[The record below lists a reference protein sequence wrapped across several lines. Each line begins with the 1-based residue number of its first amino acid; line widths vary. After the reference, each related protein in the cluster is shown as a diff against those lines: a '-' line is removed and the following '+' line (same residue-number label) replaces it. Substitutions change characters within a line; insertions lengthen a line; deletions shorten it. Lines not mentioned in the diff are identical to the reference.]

1 VDGPDIS
8 RRSPRELGA
17 QLFSTCGAAPM
28 AAYAPF
34 PSAVAAYYGGVIPS
48 SWWSNGTCPAGS
60 GGPFCLQ
67 CAEGYFRDG
76 LRPCETCDAAG
87 PVPLLLAIAMGAVA
101 IVLFSYAIGR
111 LRAGMAASRGAGPQ
125 SVAAQDER
133 EPRPA
138 PSPLSPSSKSW
149 IIQDLSLMG
158 LYAAL
163 ALNAPAV
170 LMRFYGADVVGG
182 SIQPV
187 SANTT
192 TTTTSQPF
200 PSSPLMATFLPS
212 FFILPHRHHGATCN
226 MPLPPPTAL
235 IIFYATLPF
244 ALALATPLLFH
255 AGAHLHAKLH
265 GLPLPPT
272 NRMRESAL
280 IWTSYALRTALPI
293 AACGIS
299 VLSFCA
305 PAEVGSFLLADPS
318 SSCIDPSYMQ
328 AREGA
333 TALALVWTVLPLY
346 GLYPLRTFL
355 RVDVP
360 SVFTWVFV
368 TSHRSAMV
376 FLVMFAVDPR
386 SWSASLTLLA
396 VVGLVGHMVLKPWSR
411 PALNAM
417 DTLLRVAEL
426 IWCVAIGIF
435 VVPVGGSNSPLL
447 PKGEDQFFPIIGTVV
462 FAAFFAFWSAAVVDA
477 AITKGVWMDWAERRF
492 LVERPAP
499 ADAPLPAVARPSGRR
514 RPRPTAPTAAP
525 LADGPVL
532 VPWYRFDSATAAP
545 LYVGMGPPPP
555 SWDQPSPAEHQ
566 RSTRALPVGSPHVS
580 VRNLLSMH
588 AATPTGG
595 GRVDRGRT

>member
-1 VDGPDIS
+1 
-8 RRSPRELGA
+8 
-17 QLFSTCGAAPM
+17 M

-111 LRAGMAASRGAGPQ
+111 LRARMAASRGAGPQ
-125 SVAAQDER
+125 SVAAHDER
-133 EPRPA
+133 EPRRGRGA

-182 SIQPV
+182 SIEQV
-187 SANTT
+187 SAKTNT

-200 PSSPLMATFLPS
+200 PSYPLMDTFLQS
-212 FFILPHRHHGATCN
+212 FFILPHRRHGATCN
-226 MPLPPPTAL
+226 MPLPSPTGL
-235 IIFYATLPF
+235 LIFYATLPF
-244 ALALATPLLFH
+244 ALALATPLLLR
-255 AGAHLHAKLH
+255 AGTHLHAKLH

-272 NRMRESAL
+272 DRMRESAL
-280 IWTSYALRTALPI
+280 IWTSYALRIAIPI

-318 SSCIDPSYMQ
+318 SSCIDPSFMQ
-328 AREGA
+328 AQKA
-333 TALALVWTVLPLY
+333 AKVLAQVLTVLLLVLTPYVVLILIY
-346 GLYPLRTFL
+346 CNPTRDFLARL

-360 SVFTWVFV
+360 SVLTWALV

-376 FLVMFAVDPR
+376 LLIGFVVDPR

-396 VVGLVGHMVLKPWSR
+396 VAGLIGHMDLKPWSR

-426 IWCVAIGIF
+426 TWCVATGIF
-435 VVPVGGSNSPLL
+435 VVPVGGTNSSLLALL
-447 PKGEDQFFPIIGTVV
+447 PEKEDQFFPFIGTAV
-462 FAAFFAFWSAAVVDA
+462 FATFFVCWSAAVVDA
-477 AITKGVWMDWAERRF
+477 AFTKGVWMDWAERRF
-492 LVERPAP
+492 LGERPAP
-499 ADAPLPAVARPSGRR
+499 DDAPLPASARPSGRR

-555 SWDQPSPAEHQ
+555 SWNQPSPAVDPAQQ
-566 RSTRALPVGSPHVS
+566 RSTWALSVGSPQVS

-588 AATPTGG
+588 AATPTRGG
-595 GRVDRGRT
+595 GVDRGRT